1 MLTRC
6 GNIELTYTPLADPSD
21 VVKVIQ
27 AASGVPVF
35 SSVNLNTPDGSD
47 PMASSSLK
55 Q

>member
-1 MLTRC
+1 MLTLY
-6 GNIELTYTPLADPSD
+6 GNIELSYTPLADPSD
-21 VVKVIQ
+21 VVNIIQ

-35 SSVNLNTPDGSD
+35 SIVNLNTPDGSD